1 MIPVD
6 IDKRVLQSCSVS
18 QFYRTEARIMNA
30 YLDKPWFPRI
40 VVHVHHVRFR
50 PESPQA
56 SRFERGPP
64 AKEEVKL
71 AIVAPR
77 MQLELQLSDCER
89 RARKQ
94 ARRLVRRQKC
104 GQRVKLGRV
113 GTLNVDLEHVDES
126 VAWKI
131 RLFRRD
137 NGADRG
143 RLTVQLRIRG
153 AVSAMS
159 A

>member
-1 MIPVD
+1 M
-6 IDKRVLQSCSVS
+6 
-18 QFYRTEARIMNA
+18 
-30 YLDKPWFPRI
+30 
-40 VVHVHHVRFR
+40 
-50 PESPQA
+50 
-56 SRFERGPP
+56 
-64 AKEEVKL
+64 EEVKL

-77 MQLELQLSDCER
+77 MQLELQLSDCEC

-94 ARRLVRRQKC
+94 ARQLVRRQEC
-104 GQRVKLGRV
+104 GQRVKLGN
-113 GTLNVDLEHVDES
+113 LNVDLEHVDES